1 MTKEGPLSYKEKTEI
16 PSRQDHEFY
25 RAEAGHAS
33 SIRTDFFSNWHW
45 TTLYWTI
52 LCATKVTRCLR
63 GLTH

>member
-33 SIRTDFFSNWHW
+33 SIRTDFFFKLALDYYYS
-45 TTLYWTI
+45 I
-52 LCATKVTRCLR
+52 LDHPLCN
-63 GLTH
+63 